1 MKNTKQTANETTNEI
16 TNEMTNDTEIN
27 TQTSTVYTE
36 QQIKEAFNRGHD
48 EGYIAAIHQI
58 RRAISDY
65 LIDLEISINL
75 KHQS

>member
-1 MKNTKQTANETTNEI
+1 MKNTNETTNEI
-16 TNEMTNDTEIN
+16 TNEITNDTETN

-36 QQIKEAFNRGHD
+36 QQIKEAFHRGHD

-75 KHQS
+75 KQ

>member
-1 MKNTKQTANETTNEI
+1 MKNTTQTTNKTTNEI
-16 TNEMTNDTEIN
+16 TNAAETN

>member
-1 MKNTKQTANETTNEI
+1 MKNTKQTTNETTNEI
-16 TNEMTNDTEIN
+16 TNEITNDAETN
-27 TQTSTVYTE
+27 TQTATVYTE

-48 EGYIAAIHQI
+48 EGYVAAIHQI

-75 KHQS
+75 KR

>member
-1 MKNTKQTANETTNEI
+1 MKNTKQNTNETTNEI
-16 TNEMTNDTEIN
+16 TNEITNAADTN

-75 KHQS
+75 KR

>member
-1 MKNTKQTANETTNEI
+1 MKNTKQTTNEI
-16 TNEMTNDTEIN
+16 TNEITNDTETN

-36 QQIKEAFNRGHD
+36 QIKEAFHRGHD
-48 EGYIAAIHQI
+48 EGYVAAIHQI